1 MTTPPDTKPAQLEA
15 DIADAKAVVTALMQG
30 DFASAESIAA
40 ATVGLDR
47 ALLVLFGEFLI
58 YLRAAGVTEIGDK
71 WTRFCIASA
80 R

>member
-1 MTTPPDTKPAQLEA
+1 
-15 DIADAKAVVTALMQG
+15 MQG